1 MVPEYVSEG
10 METVRCGGGQR
21 GCIFKV
27 TVQSSKAGLK
37 ASSGEYKHTTA
48 ALWTLTHLPP
58 LVPCTGLPQGM

>member
-10 METVRCGGGQR
+10 METVRQGGGQR

-37 ASSGEYKHTTA
+37 ASSGEYKTYHSC
-48 ALWTLTHLPP
+48 ALGH
-58 LVPCTGLPQGM
+58 